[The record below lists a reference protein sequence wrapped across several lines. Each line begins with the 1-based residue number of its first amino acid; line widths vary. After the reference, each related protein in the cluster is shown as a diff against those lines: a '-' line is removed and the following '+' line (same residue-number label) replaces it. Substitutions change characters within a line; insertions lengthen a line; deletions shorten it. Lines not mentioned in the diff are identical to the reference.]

1 MSHTNHRQGTRENLS
16 NCFVTIAMASQGINT
31 AGASQKLQQFLD
43 IAARHNP
50 VNAGNMKVGNL
61 YVAGSMEKLSAGMEG
76 SIVQAAFNS
85 EDDLVGFLTDL
96 NEADLGVSVVVTGLM
111 DETKKCSEKA
121 GLHRHTVEYSL
132 GVFGKTERL
141 PDKSIME
148 ISTMCGH
155 GQVSFN
161 LVQRMVKD
169 VTRGVLTLDE
179 ATMTLTKPCICGIV
193 DPTRVRRLLEKM
205 VAASIKPALHNYIA
219 MDPSKCDKCYACEVA
234 CVEAHPNNSSQPM
247 CIVDGPG
254 HLPSLPPLCQRP
266 LHESLPHGQHP
277 PRSGEGRH
285 LHARRPLH
293 RLQAVRQRVPLR
305 HDRLGREGGPG
316 AQVRPLHR
324 SAEGGRGTSLRCRLP
339 NRRAQFSGQRRAVEE
354 AADARPADHPG
365 GDPLGTR
372 NVGIHP
378 TRALPCHRAMA
389 AAMALSILH

>member
-247 CIVDGPG
+247 CIVDASMGPAI
-254 HLPSLPPLCQRP
+254 SLHCLHCASAPCMKACPTGNILRDPEKDVIYMRGDRCIGCKLCVSACP
-266 LHESLPHGQHP
+266 FGMIVWDEKGGQAHKCD
-277 PRSGEGRH
+277 
-285 LHARRPLH
+285 LCI
-293 RLQAVRQRVPLR
+293 
-305 HDRLGREGGPG
+305 DRLKEGE
-316 AQVRPLHR
+316 V
-324 SAEGGRGTSLRCRLP
+324 
-339 NRRAQFSGQRRAVEE
+339 
-354 AADARPADHPG
+354 PACVAG
-365 GDPLGTR
+365 C
-372 NVGIHP
+372 P
-378 TRALPCHRAMA
+378 TG
-389 AAMALSILH
+389 ALSSADNAEQLKKRRTLALQTTLAAIPSAQEM